1 MSLPLHLLIKNNQ
14 FPSTTTSLRI
24 VQFKQSSSLN
34 EVISQ
39 FLLSKND
46 VNAKKRMKEENIFYN
61 FHTSNLI
68 IQI

>member
-14 FPSTTTSLRI
+14 FSSTTTSLRI

-39 FLLSKND
+39 FLLSKNE
-46 VNAKKRMKEENIFYN
+46 VHAKKRMKEENIFYN